1 MKQVKKGELIPLP
14 SSIIQGKDE
23 IGELTGTYNYM
34 IHSMEELIEK
44 EYLLGQ
50 ETKNAELRILQAQ
63 INPHFLYN
71 TLDMIQWFAEEG
83 MLAQIEE
90 ATSSLATFY
99 RLSLSNGKEFIPLR
113 EEIEHVRSY
122 IRLQRLRFPDAFLYE
137 EELDQEL
144 LDYPVPK
151 TILQPLVENAITHG
165 LRESRRIP
173 GHLCIRIE
181 REGSRII
188 RIGIL
193 DDGVGMKD
201 FSRIPESGG
210 GHGFGI
216 SNVSSYLTLLYGPSF
231 GVSFEKNTPEGTV
244 AIVRIPVPEP
254 FI

>member
-1 MKQVKKGELIPLP
+1 
-14 SSIIQGKDE
+14 
-23 IGELTGTYNYM
+23 
-34 IHSMEELIEK
+34 
-44 EYLLGQ
+44 
-50 ETKNAELRILQAQ
+50 
-63 INPHFLYN
+63 
-71 TLDMIQWFAEEG
+71 
-83 MLAQIEE
+83 
-90 ATSSLATFY
+90 
-99 RLSLSNGKEFIPLR
+99 
-113 EEIEHVRSY
+113 
-122 IRLQRLRFPDAFLYE
+122 
-137 EELDQEL
+137 
-144 LDYPVPK
+144 
-151 TILQPLVENAITHG
+151 
-165 LRESRRIP
+165 
-173 GHLCIRIE
+173 IE